1 MLENLYWIRP
11 ELCLTAFA
19 CAALVVDLV
28 FRGRDSA
35 MVGVFSLM
43 GLVATGIFLVLQY
56 QEPAPGGQVLG
67 CVAVDRFATL
77 FKLFAAGS
85 LAFVILYTMLSSK
98 TKKDGFGEYYFILL
112 CAGLGAFF
120 LASTYNLLLLFLGFE
135 LLSLSSYVLAGYS
148 KGNRRSGEA
157 SLKYVIFG
165 AVASA
170 VMLYGFTLLYGLT
183 GSLDLIEIGR
193 GQLLKEQFEAS
204 DDAIPISVAVAL
216 CLAGF
221 AYKVSIAPFHFWTPD
236 VYEGAPTP
244 VTTFLAVVSKGSGFA
259 ALLRFLAAGFISEP
273 NVASQAMHQYG
284 GKLGNLVAL
293 LAAVTMTLGNLAA
306 LQQTNLKRML
316 AYSSIAHAGYVLMGV
331 ATMDSQGFQSVLFYL
346 VAYYFM
352 NLGAFGAVI
361 YFANTTHGEEIDDLK
376 GLGWKS
382 PIVGAA
388 FVVFLISLIGIPPT
402 AGFTGK
408 YFLFVTTIEKGYLW
422 LAVVAGLNTAVSL
435 FYYFRIAKALYL
447 RPESEAR
454 FATVRSS
461 PLFGG
466 LLASLAVATI
476 WFGVGPGYAW
486 LLDYSKYSQTILLR

>member
-1 MLENLYWIRP
+1 M
-11 ELCLTAFA
+11 
-19 CAALVVDLV
+19 
-28 FRGRDSA
+28 
-35 MVGVFSLM
+35 
-43 GLVATGIFLVLQY
+43 
-56 QEPAPGGQVLG
+56 
-67 CVAVDRFATL
+67 
-77 FKLFAAGS
+77 
-85 LAFVILYTMLSSK
+85 
-98 TKKDGFGEYYFILL
+98 
-112 CAGLGAFF
+112 
-120 LASTYNLLLLFLGFE
+120 
-135 LLSLSSYVLAGYS
+135 
-148 KGNRRSGEA
+148 
-157 SLKYVIFG
+157 
-165 AVASA
+165 
-170 VMLYGFTLLYGLT
+170 
-183 GSLDLIEIGR
+183 
-193 GQLLKEQFEAS
+193 
-204 DDAIPISVAVAL
+204 
-216 CLAGF
+216 
-221 AYKVSIAPFHFWTPD
+221 
-236 VYEGAPTP
+236 
-244 VTTFLAVVSKGSGFA
+244 
-259 ALLRFLAAGFISEP
+259 
-273 NVASQAMHQYG
+273 
-284 GKLGNLVAL
+284 VAL